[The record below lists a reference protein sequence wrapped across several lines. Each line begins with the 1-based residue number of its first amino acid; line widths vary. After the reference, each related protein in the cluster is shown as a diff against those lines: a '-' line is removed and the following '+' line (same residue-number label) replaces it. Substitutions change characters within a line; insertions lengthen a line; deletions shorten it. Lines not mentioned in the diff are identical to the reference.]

1 MMFEHRH
8 FFSVHVW
15 VVCHSG
21 VMDIVLGLLVG
32 LLGGVIIGW
41 LAHARS
47 SSQAT
52 EKPPA
57 IGPKELNATMT
68 PLHEAMGELAGALR
82 GLEKERTQDM
92 AALKATVHS
101 MARTS
106 TRLSD
111 RTEALVSSLRSP
123 NIRGRWGEVQ
133 LQRVVELGGMEEHC
147 DFDTQVSR
155 TVNGHAVRPDMII
168 RLAGGRSIVVDAKA
182 PFGAYLDALENQD
195 PEEHAALLRRHA
207 HHMRRHVNALAAKD
221 YVEAFHPT
229 PEFVVMFVPADPFLD
244 TALQSDPELLD
255 YALEKSVV
263 IATPST
269 LFALLRTV
277 ALGWRQESFSDNARE
292 IHRLG
297 AQLYTRLGTLA
308 DHLNKIGA
316 HLDKAVS
323 AYNSALAN
331 IDSRVMVTARKLSEL
346 GVTARPSPR
355 DTQLDAIDSRPRR
368 ASQDDTD

>member
-1 MMFEHRH
+1 MFEHRH

-47 SSQAT
+47 SSQAA

-168 RLAGGRSIVVDAKA
+168 RLAGGRSIVVDAKS
-182 PFGAYLDALENQD
+182 P
-195 PEEHAALLRRHA
+195 LRRVLGRVRKPRSRRTRRTLAQARAPHA
-207 HHMRRHVNALAAKD
+207 PARQHSGSKRLRRSVSPHAGIRRHVRSRRPL
-221 YVEAFHPT
+221 P
-229 PEFVVMFVPADPFLD
+229 
-244 TALQSDPELLD
+244 
-255 YALEKSVV
+255 
-263 IATPST
+263 
-269 LFALLRTV
+269 
-277 ALGWRQESFSDNARE
+277 G
-292 IHRLG
+292 HR
-297 AQLYTRLGTLA
+297 AP
-308 DHLNKIGA
+308 
-316 HLDKAVS
+316 V
-323 AYNSALAN
+323 
-331 IDSRVMVTARKLSEL
+331 
-346 GVTARPSPR
+346 
-355 DTQLDAIDSRPRR
+355 
-368 ASQDDTD
+368 